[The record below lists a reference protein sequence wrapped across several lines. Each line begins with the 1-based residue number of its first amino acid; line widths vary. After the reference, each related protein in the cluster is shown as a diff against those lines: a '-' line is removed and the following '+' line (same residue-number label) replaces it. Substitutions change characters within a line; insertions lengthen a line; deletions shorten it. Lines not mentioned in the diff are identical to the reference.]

1 MLSTSGSFGKFLN
14 YQYINIPMGTPSRNR
29 SSLPTSSP
37 NQSDAAK
44 TRVRFVN
51 PTGLESGEG
60 EGIVLERIGDVLRV
74 QTEQEIVD
82 VPVKLVI
89 DGEIPEDPHQV
100 NIQRAARIVIP
111 YFVSD
116 TEPALKPSY
125 DSLAE
130 SQRDQ
135 LTLDQYKE
143 AIVSLNQHLP
153 EGSWISFEVEGEPY
167 GLTRVKHDW
176 LGEDRPYSRL
186 FCEAWKQEMPSRRK
200 IIRRHNLEDIKDKLI
215 VIGLVL
221 LAIMLIL
228 LVINLLL

>member
-1 MLSTSGSFGKFLN
+1 M
-14 YQYINIPMGTPSRNR
+14 
-29 SSLPTSSP
+29 
-37 NQSDAAK
+37 
-44 TRVRFVN
+44 N

-60 EGIVLERIGDVLRV
+60 EGIVLERVGDLLKV
-74 QTEQEIVD
+74 QTEREIVN

-100 NIQRAARIVIP
+100 NIQRAAKLVIP
-111 YFVSD
+111 YFISD
-116 TEPALKPSY
+116 TEPTLKPSY

-135 LTLDQYKE
+135 LALDQYKE

-153 EGSWISFEVEGEPY
+153 EGSWITFEVEGEPY

-186 FCEAWKQEMPSRRK
+186 FCEAGKQEMPSRRK
-200 IIRRHNLEDIKDKLI
+200 IIRRHNLEVVKDKLI
-215 VIGLVL
+215 TIGLAL
-221 LAIMLIL
+221 LAITLVL

>member
-1 MLSTSGSFGKFLN
+1 METS
-14 YQYINIPMGTPSRNR
+14 PRNR
-29 SSLPTSSP
+29 SSLPGSSP
-37 NQSDAAK
+37 NQLDAAK

-60 EGIVLERIGDVLRV
+60 EGIVLERVGDLLKV
-74 QTEQEIVD
+74 QTEREIVN
-82 VPVKLVI
+82 VSVKLVI

-100 NIQRAARIVIP
+100 NIQRAAKIVIP
-111 YFVSD
+111 HFVND
-116 TEPALKPSY
+116 TEPTLKPSY

-135 LTLDQYKE
+135 LALDQYKE

-153 EGSWISFEVEGEPY
+153 EGSWITFEFEGEPY
-167 GLTRVKHDW
+167 GLTRVKYDW

-186 FCEAWKQEMPSRRK
+186 FCEAWKQEMPSRKK
-200 IIRRHNLEDIKDKLI
+200 IIRKHNLEAVKDKLT
-215 VIGLVL
+215 VIGLII
-221 LAIMLIL
+221 LATTLIL